1 MRKVQKI
8 DSNNNFYMAFY
19 DDRFKINRV
28 VVAFIDRLE
37 KEKNTLNAL
46 FPMVLIRGN
55 NKYKNMKEINR
66 FLDNMY
72 GASLSIDVDKKGDLQ
87 IVTFGLS
94 FLNDRFAGEQLFE
107 KSLHF
112 LHDIIYGPIEYGGGF
127 EEEVIDQ
134 EKNNLRQEIE
144 SRINDK
150 VQYAIDRCM
159 EIMFEGQSYALYEKG
174 NVEDLAYITKDR
186 LFSQYKEVV
195 EKKPMYVMI
204 YGDYNE
210 EYAIS
215 KALEVFGQR
224 EREDIKNDFSINIPF
239 NGTKYVTEKMEVNQ
253 GKISLGIR
261 TNVDTTTSDYYKLLM
276 LNGILG
282 ASPKS
287 KLFEN
292 VREKASLCYYAFSR
306 VDRFKSVMVISSGI
320 EIENYEK
327 ALNLILQQI
336 EDIKNGNITDI
347 EYESAVNYYKTALM
361 AIYDNP
367 RDLLGF
373 YLNQALVGEMLEPKD
388 VFERLKNVKISDV
401 KEIANRFE
409 LDTVYFLRN
418 RGAVYN
424 GENI

>member
-1 MRKVQKI
+1 MQKI
-8 DSNNNFYMAFY
+8 SSNNNHYMAFC

-28 VVAFIDRLE
+28 VVTFVDRLE
-37 KEKNTLNAL
+37 REKNTKNAL
-46 FPMVLIRGN
+46 FPMVLVRGN
-55 NKYKNMKEINR
+55 NKYKDMKEINR
-66 FLDNMY
+66 VLDNMY
-72 GASLSIDVDKKGDLQ
+72 GAILSIDIDKKGDLQ
-87 IVTFGLS
+87 IITFGLS

-107 KSLHF
+107 KALLF
-112 LHDIIYGPIEYGGGF
+112 LRDIIYGPIEYGGGF
-127 EEEVIDQ
+127 EQEVIEQ
-134 EKNNLRQEIE
+134 EKNNLKQEIE

-150 VQYAIDRCM
+150 VQYAIDRCI

-174 NVEDLAYITKDR
+174 NVEDLESITKDD
-186 LFSQYKEVV
+186 LFSQYKKVV
-195 EKKPMYVMI
+195 EKKPMYVMV

-215 KALEVFGQR
+215 KAEEVFGR
-224 EREDIKNDFSINIPF
+224 KERENIKNNFSINIPF
-239 NGTKYVTEKMEVNQ
+239 NSTRYVTEEMEVNQ

-306 VDRFKSVMVISSGI
+306 VDRFKPVMVISSGI
-320 EIENYEK
+320 EVENYEK

-336 EDIKNGNITDI
+336 EDIKNGNISDI
-347 EYESAVNYYKTALM
+347 EYESAINYYKTALM
-361 AIYDNP
+361 AIYDSP

-373 YLNQALVGEMLEPKD
+373 YFNQALVDEMTEPKD
-388 VFERLKNVKISDV
+388 VFERLKTIKISEIQDV
-401 KEIANRFE
+401 ANRFE
-409 LDTVYFLRN
+409 LDTVYFLRS
-418 RGAVYN
+418 RGAM
-424 GENI
+424 

>member
-55 NKYKNMKEINR
+55 NKYKDMKEINR
-66 FLDNMY
+66 VLDNMY
-72 GASLSIDVDKKGDLQ
+72 GASLGIDVDKKGDLQ
-87 IVTFGLS
+87 TITFSIS
-94 FLNDRFAGEQLFE
+94 FLNDRFAGEQLYE
-107 KSLHF
+107 KSLQF
-112 LHDIIYGPIEYGGGF
+112 LHDIIYGPIKYGGGF
-127 EEEVIDQ
+127 KEEVIEQ
-134 EKNNLRQEIE
+134 EKNNLKQEIE
-144 SRINDK
+144 GRINDK
-150 VQYAIDRCM
+150 VQYAIDRCI
-159 EIMFEGQSYALYEKG
+159 EIMFEGQNYALYEKG
-174 NVEDLAYITKDR
+174 NVDDLKSITKDK
-186 LFSQYKEVV
+186 LLLQYKEVV

-224 EREDIKNDFSINIPF
+224 EREDIKNDFSINFPF
-239 NGTKYVTEKMEVNQ
+239 NGTKYVTEEMEVNQ

-327 ALNLILQQI
+327 ALNLILQQL
-336 EDIKNGNITDI
+336 EDIKKGDITEV
-347 EYESAVNYYKTALM
+347 EYESAINYYKTALM
-361 AIYDNP
+361 AIYDSP

-373 YLNQALVGEMLEPKD
+373 YLNQALVGEMLEPKE
-388 VFERLKNVKISDV
+388 VFGMLKNVNVSDV

-409 LDTVYFLRN
+409 IDTVYFLRN
-418 RGAVYN
+418 RGAM
-424 GENI
+424 

>member
-1 MRKVQKI
+1 MRKVQRI
-8 DSNNNFYMAFY
+8 NSNNNFYMAFY
-19 DDRFKINRV
+19 DDRFKTNRV
-28 VVAFIDRLE
+28 AVAFIDRLE
-37 KEKNTLNAL
+37 KGKNTLNAL

-66 FLDNMY
+66 FLDSMY

-87 IVTFGLS
+87 IITFGLS
-94 FLNDRFAGEQLFE
+94 FLNDRFVGEKLFE
-107 KSLHF
+107 KCLQF
-112 LHDIIYGPIEYGGGF
+112 LHDIIYGPIKYGGGF
-127 EEEVIDQ
+127 EEDEIEQ
-134 EKNNLRQEIE
+134 EKNNLKQEIE

-150 VQYAIDRCM
+150 VQYAIDRCI

-174 NVEDLAYITKDR
+174 SVEDLAHITKEK
-186 LFSQYKEVV
+186 LYSQYKEVV

-215 KALEVFGQR
+215 RALEIFGQK
-224 EREDIKNDFSINIPF
+224 EREDIRNDFAINIPF
-239 NGTKYVTEKMEVNQ
+239 NGTKYITEELEVNQ
-253 GKISLGIR
+253 GKISIGIR
-261 TNVDTTTSDYYKLLM
+261 TNVDTTTSDYYRLLM

-306 VDRFKSVMVISSGI
+306 IDRFKSVMVISSGI
-320 EIENYEK
+320 EVENYEK

-336 EDIKNGNITDI
+336 EDIKSGSITDI
-347 EYESAVNYYKTALM
+347 EYESAINYYKTALM
-361 AIYDNP
+361 AIYDSP
-367 RDLLGF
+367 KDLLGF
-373 YLNQALVGEMLEPKD
+373 YFNQALVGELVEPKD
-388 VFERLKNVKISDV
+388 IFEKIKSVKISDV
-401 KEIANRFE
+401 IEIANRFE

-418 RGAVYN
+418 RGANNN